1 VTDPDPVRGS
11 PAVVGRAGPVQ
22 PAIGRRPQRSP
33 GGDEVT
39 SLVDLLDRVVHRGVV
54 VTGDLVVSLAGID
67 LLRLDLRL
75 LLTGVRGALAGG
87 PGTPVEEA

>member
-1 VTDPDPVRGS
+1 
-11 PAVVGRAGPVQ
+11 
-22 PAIGRRPQRSP
+22 
-33 GGDEVT
+33 
-39 SLVDLLDRVVHRGVV
+39 V